1 VFGFS
6 FSELV
11 VICLVALVFVGP
23 QKLPGLLRTLGEW
36 IRKARNMVSDM
47 RTQSGIDDILRAE
60 GLQGGIHELRTIM
73 RGQHIPWNPSPSP
86 TTDSPSD
93 GSGAGTTEQ
102 LGTSPYPQQDQYQGI
117 QIDPTKEYP
126 PEGVDAFG
134 ALPDDLVGL
143 PPPGWMPDQ
152 IAELAPTADAGAF
165 ASANAEPA
173 APALEAPGEPV
184 ATPQAAGD
192 PSDPS
197 RPVDK
202 TEAVA

>member
-6 FSELV
+6 FGELV

-36 IRKARNMVSDM
+36 IRKARNLVSDM

-73 RGQHIPWNPSPSP
+73 RGQHIPGNPSPSS

-93 GSGAGTTEQ
+93 STGSGTPEQ
-102 LGTSPYPQQDQYQGI
+102 LSPSPYHQDQYQGI

-134 ALPDDLVGL
+134 ALPDDLIGL
-143 PPPGWMPDQ
+143 PPPGQMPDQ
-152 IAELAPTADAGAF
+152 TPELAAAGGADVF
-165 ASANAEPA
+165 ASANAEPV
-173 APALEAPGEPV
+173 APAVEAPAEPV
-184 ATPQAAGD
+184 AAPQEAAGD

-197 RPVDK
+197 QPVDK